1 MSPAPCEH
9 WPARDSSAP
18 KRGPSS
24 CRQACASVL
33 WVDMQH
39 RHGHMKGSVAEP
51 RYLPLQCSS
60 CSQDLASPL
69 GFRQVKRRSIPAS
82 ACCRRIRRRPLL
94 PSLCSG
100 RPGVLVPGV
109 RDKERVG
116 CTPEDTRDVQRAC
129 PRRRLAQ
136 QQAASRPAAAAA
148 SAGLAACGDRH
159 LCVPRGPAARQAATL
174 SKRCGSMSSGRRE
187 GMARRQAIHTPY
199 HDRLP
204 ARCKLI
210 LRNCRS
216 MVRRA
221 HDQSAN

>member
-1 MSPAPCEH
+1 MHRTCTAHAQHMHSKHSVGQVASPSGGPACLVSPAPCEH

-39 RHGHMKGSVAEP
+39 RHGYMKGSVAEP
-51 RYLPLQCSS
+51 RDLPLQCSS

-69 GFRQVKRRSIPAS
+69 GFRHVKRRSIPAS

-116 CTPEDTRDVQRAC
+116 CTPEDTRDVQRALNLQGLAHC
-129 PRRRLAQ
+129 GLWSSARLAS
-136 QQAASRPAAAAA
+136 AARRARPTAPPRPAA
-148 SAGLAACGDRH
+148 G
-159 LCVPRGPAARQAATL
+159 RQPPCCC
-174 SKRCGSMSSGRRE
+174 SC
-187 GMARRQAIHTPY
+187 
-199 HDRLP
+199 
-204 ARCKLI
+204 
-210 LRNCRS
+210 
-216 MVRRA
+216 
-221 HDQSAN
+221 